1 MIVTIDGPAGAGK
14 STVARKLAQR
24 LGFRFLDTGAMYRAV
39 ALAAMRRQVAW
50 TDAQQVAVLAASIEI
65 KLEGDRVL
73 LDGEDVTR
81 DIRTSDVTTSV
92 KFVADNMGVRRQLV
106 HLQRMLACEGDVVT
120 EGRDQGT
127 LVFPE
132 AQCKIFLTASPQ
144 ERARRR
150 QIDLAA
156 RGESLDLGDVLAAQ
170 SRRDQEDESREY
182 GGLKPAEDAI
192 LVSTDGLSIDEV
204 AARIEAEV
212 LRVREQ
218 IDFAPPRSSAPLG
231 LH

>member
-1 MIVTIDGPAGAGK
+1 M
-14 STVARKLAQR
+14 
-24 LGFRFLDTGAMYRAV
+24 
-39 ALAAMRRQVAW
+39 
-50 TDAQQVAVLAASIEI
+50 
-65 KLEGDRVL
+65 
-73 LDGEDVTR
+73 
-81 DIRTSDVTTSV
+81 TTSV
-92 KFVADNMGVRRQLV
+92 KFVADNTGVRRQLV

-182 GGLKPAEDAI
+182 GGLKPADDAI

-218 IDFAPPRSSAPLG
+218 IDFTPPHSSAPLG